1 MHQLCGQVKRDI
13 THLHLKSL
21 IKSAQIDMMLN
32 MVTGW
37 LQLILDGITEDVCRD
52 LPSALPFMQVAIDR
66 VQKTWKQCNAC
77 DKMIAD
83 AVSSGKLPYVEPR
96 VIQKIPG
103 QVASK
108 KNAVALSA
116 RELISRIMNTSQK
129 RCDTMWESSEVCKC
143 HGMHA
148 GCARALMRALWR
160 IYVSEQSRYI
170 VSRYTLSPTFPRA
183 TEIEVRFATLR
194 ATTSA
199 VLGPGPDTACC
210 LALIRTLRMASRA
223 LLRCSRRR
231 ISRR

>member
-1 MHQLCGQVKRDI
+1 MPLCPTCKKERESLGLHYAKSPDCDPAKQKRKVPAEPIQRPSQDKVSMHQLCGQVKRDI

-21 IKSAQIDMMLN
+21 IKTAQIDMMLD

-37 LQLILDGITEDVCRD
+37 LQLILNGITEDVCRD

-83 AVSSGKLPYVEPR
+83 AVSSGKIPYVEPR

-148 GCARALMRALWR
+148 GCARALMR
-160 IYVSEQSRYI
+160 
-170 VSRYTLSPTFPRA
+170 TL
-183 TEIEVRFATLR
+183 
-194 ATTSA
+194 
-199 VLGPGPDTACC
+199 
-210 LALIRTLRMASRA
+210 
-223 LLRCSRRR
+223 
-231 ISRR
+231 

>member
-1 MHQLCGQVKRDI
+1 MPLCPTCKKERESLGLHYAKSPECDPAKQRRKVPAEPIARPSQDKVSMHQLCGQVKRDI

-21 IKSAQIDMMLN
+21 IKTAQIDMMLN

-37 LQLILDGITEDVCRD
+37 LQLILNGITEDVCRD

-83 AVSSGKLPYVEPR
+83 AVSSGKIPYVEPR

-148 GCARALMRALWR
+148 GCARALMRAL
-160 IYVSEQSRYI
+160 
-170 VSRYTLSPTFPRA
+170 
-183 TEIEVRFATLR
+183 
-194 ATTSA
+194 
-199 VLGPGPDTACC
+199 
-210 LALIRTLRMASRA
+210 
-223 LLRCSRRR
+223 
-231 ISRR
+231 